1 MKTLTPFAKIAL
13 CELTGFLLYL
23 GDAPLELFTPVA
35 ALAIL
40 GELHYGHG
48 IYQSWK
54 KSGVD
59 FLPFL
64 RSNASFFSHS
74 PDPVAPRIGEP
85 LAVLIKP

>member
-1 MKTLTPFAKIAL
+1 MKTLTPYAKIAL
-13 CELTGFLLYL
+13 CELTGLLLYL
-23 GDAPLELFTPVA
+23 GDAPIELYTPVV
-35 ALAIL
+35 ALGLLAEI
-40 GELHYGHG
+40 HSGHG

-74 PDPVAPRIGEP
+74 PEPVAPRIGEP
-85 LAVLIKP
+85 VVVLIKP